1 MRQKISHS
9 TRKWSLLALGWPRS
23 SKITFLNLLK
33 VCSPHC
39 RFLNDVLLTG
49 IISYV
54 CKYAQ
59 ILRKFLAFFLYF
71 FTGILPTDNI
81 FLTQ

>member
-9 TRKWSLLALGWPRS
+9 TKMESASFGMWPRS

-39 RFLNDVLLTG
+39 RFLNDVLLTE
-49 IISYV
+49 IISHV

-59 ILRKFLAFFLYF
+59 ILREFLAFFLYF
-71 FTGILPTDNI
+71 FTGIFPTDNI
-81 FLTQ
+81 S